1 MINRTVAP
9 EIKNI
14 SHINT
19 GYPTSDTNI
28 FRIDSEEEV
37 FKLEIVFPKA
47 GYSLLDNKHTGIY
60 AMDLLFSGTE
70 EKTAQTIADEIDILG
85 GYIFKGCDY
94 YTSSITIFGISENI
108 KSLINIAKYCLVNC
122 TYPLDEVNIL
132 KNKKKSELNINLN
145 KTNYL
150 ANRQI
155 NQMVFGKNH
164 PYSIPITEQIIDD
177 LNSDDFLKYVNTRLV
192 DPYFIFTGS
201 RSVDIEDILKEYS
214 FSINQLKIEE
224 ITDKQAIEENGEEL
238 ITKSGS
244 TQNSIRMGKKLP
256 SKKDPDFFKISL
268 LNLILGGYF
277 GSRLMKNIREEKGLT
292 YGIHSSITPFRS
304 YSILKIS
311 SECNNKLTEQVK
323 NEIISEINILR
334 SELVELEELTV
345 AKNYL
350 LGAIS
355 RNFDGAFNI
364 SDRFKTFLEIDN
376 DYDYYSKY
384 FNAITAI
391 SAEDIKAC
399 ANNYFDPDSLKYC
412 VAGEM

>member
-1 MINRTVAP
+1 
-9 EIKNI
+9 
-14 SHINT
+14 
-19 GYPTSDTNI
+19 
-28 FRIDSEEEV
+28 
-37 FKLEIVFPKA
+37 LEIVFPKA
-47 GYSLLDNKHTGIY
+47 GYSLLENKHTGMY
-60 AMDLLFSGTE
+60 AMDLLFSGTK

-94 YTSSITIFGISENI
+94 YTSSITIFGISENL
-108 KSLINIAKYCLVNC
+108 KPLLKIAKYCLENC
-122 TYPLDEVNIL
+122 IYPLDEINIL

-155 NQMVFGKNH
+155 NQMIFGKNH
-164 PYSIPITEQIIDD
+164 PYSVPITEQIIDD
-177 LNSDDFLKYVNTRLV
+177 LNSDDFLKYVNTKLI

-201 RSVDIEDILKEYS
+201 KSINVENIIQEHA
-214 FSINQLKIEE
+214 FSIGKLKIEQNAE
-224 ITDKQAIEENGEEL
+224 AQAIEEAADEL
-238 ITKSGS
+238 IIKSGS

-292 YGIHSSITPFRS
+292 YGIHSSITPFKS
-304 YSILKIS
+304 YSIFKIS

-334 SELVELEELTV
+334 TELVELEELTV

-350 LGAIS
+350 LGAFS

-376 DYDYYSKY
+376 DYNYYSNY
-384 FNAITAI
+384 FKAITDI
-391 SAEDIKAC
+391 NAEDIRTC
-399 ANNYFDPDSLKYC
+399 ANNYFDPNSLKYC

>member
-1 MINRTVAP
+1 MIDRTIAP

-19 GYPTSDTNI
+19 GYPISETNI
-28 FRIDSEEEV
+28 FRVDSEEEV
-37 FKLEIVFPKA
+37 FKLEIVFPKG
-47 GYSLLDNKHTGIY
+47 GYSLLDNKYSGIY
-60 AMDLLFSGTE
+60 AMDLLFSGTK
-70 EKTAQTIADEIDILG
+70 EKNAQKIADEIDILG

-108 KSLINIAKYCLVNC
+108 KSLIKIAKCCLENC
-122 TYPLDEVNIL
+122 VYPLDEINIL

-164 PYSIPITEQIIDD
+164 PYSVPLTEQIIDA
-177 LNSDDFLKYVNTRLV
+177 LNSKDFLDYINTRLV

-201 RSVDIEDILKEYS
+201 KSM
-214 FSINQLKIEE
+214 NIEE
-224 ITDKQAIEENGEEL
+224 ILEEYGFSKRRFDIELSSEEQAVEEVANEL
-238 ITKSGS
+238 IIKSGS

-268 LNLILGGYF
+268 VNLILGGYF

-292 YGIHSSITPFRS
+292 YGIHSSITPFKT
-304 YSILKIS
+304 YSIFKIS

-323 NEIISEINILR
+323 TEIISEMNILR
-334 SELVELEELTV
+334 TELVEIEELTV

-376 DYDYYSKY
+376 DYDYYTKY
-384 FNAITAI
+384 FKAITDI
-391 SAEDIKAC
+391 SAEDIREC
-399 ANNYFDPDSLKYC
+399 ANNYFDPNSLKYC

>member
-9 EIKNI
+9 EIKSI
-14 SHINT
+14 TQIHT
-19 GYPTSDTNI
+19 GYPRSTSNV
-28 FRIDSEEEV
+28 FRVDSEEEV
-37 FKLEIVFPKA
+37 FKLEIIFPNA
-47 GYSLLDNKHTGIY
+47 GYSLLENKFTGIY
-60 AMDLLFSGTE
+60 AMDLLFSGTQD
-70 EKTAQTIADEIDILG
+70 KNAQTIADEIDILG

-108 KSLINIAKYCLVNC
+108 KALIKIAENCLENSV
-122 TYPLDEVNIL
+122 YPLDEVNIL

-155 NQMVFGKNH
+155 NQMIFGKNH
-164 PYSIPITEQIIDD
+164 PYSTPLTEQIIED
-177 LNSDDFLKYVNTRLV
+177 LKSEDFLNYIKKRLIN
-192 DPYFIFTGS
+192 PYFIFTGS
-201 RSVDIEDILKEYS
+201 KSMDIEGILEEIGFNKCNFNIDKDQDIPT
-214 FSINQLKIEE
+214 IEE
-224 ITDKQAIEENGEEL
+224 DFDEL
-238 ITKSGS
+238 IIKSGS

-268 LNLILGGYF
+268 VNLILGGYF

-292 YGIHSSITPFRS
+292 YGIHSSITPFKT
-304 YSILKIS
+304 YSIFKIS

-323 NEIISEINILR
+323 TEIISDINKLR
-334 SELVELEELTV
+334 TELVEIEELTV

-376 DYDYYSKY
+376 DYDYYTKY
-384 FNAITAI
+384 FKAITDI
-391 SAEDIKAC
+391 SSEDIRAC
-399 ANNYFDPDSLKYC
+399 ANNYFDPNSLEYC
-412 VAGEM
+412 IAGEM

>member
-19 GYPTSDTNI
+19 GYPKSDTNI

-47 GYSLLDNKHTGIY
+47 GYSLLDNKHSGIY
-60 AMDLLFSGTE
+60 AMDLLFSGTR

-94 YTSSITIFGISENI
+94 YTSSITIFGISENL
-108 KSLINIAKYCLVNC
+108 KPLLKIAKYCLENC
-122 TYPLDEVNIL
+122 IYPLDEVNIL

-150 ANRQI
+150 AIRQI
-155 NQMVFGKNH
+155 NQMIFGKNH
-164 PYSIPITEQIIDD
+164 PYSVPITEQIIDD

-201 RSVDIEDILKEYS
+201 KSINVENIIQEHA
-214 FSINQLKIEE
+214 FSIGKLNNEQNPEA
-224 ITDKQAIEENGEEL
+224 QAIEEAADEL
-238 ITKSGS
+238 IIKSGS

-292 YGIHSSITPFRS
+292 YGIHSSITPFKS
-304 YSILKIS
+304 YSIFKIS

-334 SELVELEELTV
+334 TELVGLEELTV

-376 DYDYYSKY
+376 DYDYYTKY
-384 FNAITAI
+384 FKAITDI
-391 SAEDIKAC
+391 NAEDIKAC
-399 ANNYFDPDSLKYC
+399 ANNYFEPNSLKYC

>member
-1 MINRTVAP
+1 MINRTEAP
-9 EIKNI
+9 EIKSI
-14 SHINT
+14 TQIHT
-19 GYPTSDTNI
+19 GYPRSTSNV
-28 FRIDSEEEV
+28 FRLDSEEEV
-37 FKLEIVFPKA
+37 FKLEIIFPKA
-47 GYSLLDNKHTGIY
+47 GYSLLTNKFSGIY
-60 AMDLLFSGTE
+60 AMELLFSGTH
-70 EKTAQTIADEIDILG
+70 EKNAQAIADEIDILG

-94 YTSSITIFGISENI
+94 YTSSITLFGISENI
-108 KSLINIAKYCLVNC
+108 NSLIKIAKDCMDNC

-132 KNKKKSELNINLN
+132 KNKKKSELNINKN

-155 NQMVFGKNH
+155 NQMIFGKNH
-164 PYSIPITEQIIDD
+164 PYAVSLTESIIDD
-177 LNSDDFLKYVNTRLV
+177 LKSDDFIKFINTKLV

-201 RSVDIEDILKEYS
+201 KST
-214 FSINQLKIEE
+214 NIEE
-224 ITDKQAIEENGEEL
+224 VLENNGFNRHSFIIEETIEEQAIEENGDEL
-238 ITKSGS
+238 VLKSES
-244 TQNSIRMGKKLP
+244 TQNSIRLGKRLP

-268 LNLILGGYF
+268 VNLILGGYF

-292 YGIHSSITPFRS
+292 YGIHSSITPFKS

-323 NEIISEINILR
+323 SEIIFEINKIR

-376 DYDYYSKY
+376 DYDYYAKY
-384 FNAITAI
+384 FNAITNI
-391 SAEDIKAC
+391 TAEEIRTC
-399 ANNYFDPDSLKYC
+399 ANNYFDPNSLKYC

>member
-1 MINRTVAP
+1 MINRTIAP

-19 GYPTSDTNI
+19 SYPTSDTNVY
-28 FRIDSEEEV
+28 RINSDEEV

-47 GYSLLDNKHTGIY
+47 GYSLLDDKHSGIY
-60 AMDLLFSGTE
+60 AMDLLFSGTK
-70 EKTAQTIADEIDILG
+70 EKDAQAIADEIDILG

-94 YTSSITIFGISENI
+94 YTASITIFGISDNI
-108 KSLINIAKYCLVNC
+108 RSLIKIAKYCLENC
-122 TYPLDEVNIL
+122 TYPLNEVNIL

-150 ANRQI
+150 ANKRI
-155 NQMVFGKNH
+155 NQMIFGKNH
-164 PYSIPITEQIIDD
+164 PYSVSITEQIIED
-177 LNSDDFLKYVNTRLV
+177 LNSDDFLKYVKTKLV

-201 RSVDIEDILKEYS
+201 KSTKVEDILEEYG
-214 FSINQLKIEE
+214 FNICPFKTEE
-224 ITDKQAIEENGEEL
+224 SPEEQAIEEQGDEF
-238 ITKSGS
+238 IIKSGS

-256 SKKDPDFFKISL
+256 SKKDKDFFKISL
-268 LNLILGGYF
+268 VNLILGGYF

-292 YGIHSSITPFRS
+292 YGIHSSITPFKS
-304 YSILKIS
+304 YSIFKIS

-334 SELVELEELTV
+334 TELVGLEELTV

-376 DYDYYSKY
+376 DYDYYTKY
-384 FNAITAI
+384 FKAITDI
-391 SAEDIKAC
+391 NAEDIKAC
-399 ANNYFDPDSLKYC
+399 ANNYFEPNSLKYC